1 MFFKLCLSQV
11 HVIAGVSDDKIVMWE
26 EVKGRWNAE
35 NAVKQ
40 YEGVIKQ
47 TLKRIKPRKPKHV
60 VMEDGDPTGYKSN
73 AAKAAKKKLNIKT
86 LDLPP
91 YSPDLNPLDFSL
103 WKDIENR
110 VSQKKIVGT
119 EKRADFVKRLRLTAL
134 RTPKE
139 TVRKAMNGMKDRIK
153 EVIEAKGGNI
163 KRD

>member
-1 MFFKLCLSQV
+1 MRAWGSENV
-11 HVIAGVSDDKIVMWE
+11 VAGRCRVAGRE
-26 EVKGRWNAE
+26 ESARGAAQGKRR
-35 NAVKQ
+35 
-40 YEGVIKQ
+40 YI
-47 TLKRIKPRKPKHV
+47 TL
-60 VMEDGDPTGYKSN
+60 EDNDPTGYKS
-73 AAKAAKKKLNIKT
+73 KAAQGAKRKLHIKPIEF
-86 LDLPP
+86 PP

-134 RTPKE
+134 RTPKK